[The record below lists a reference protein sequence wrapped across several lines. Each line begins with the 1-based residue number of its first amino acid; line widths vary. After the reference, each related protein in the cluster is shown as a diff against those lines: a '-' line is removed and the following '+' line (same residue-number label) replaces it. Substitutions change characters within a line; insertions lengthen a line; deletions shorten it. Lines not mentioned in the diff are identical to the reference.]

1 MLAQVA
7 QRGGGCPLPGN
18 IQGQV
23 RQGSEQPGLVEDVPD
38 FCRGV
43 GLDGHQRSLPTQIV
57 CKDQKGGGQ
66 MLGSRQ
72 FLNVGVRQ
80 QRDDLFRH
88 REGPVPQH
96 EGPRLF
102 NSSPAEIF
110 GGHGMIT
117 KAVSN

>member
-1 MLAQVA
+1 
-7 QRGGGCPLPGN
+7 
-18 IQGQV
+18 
-23 RQGSEQPGLVEDVPD
+23 
-38 FCRGV
+38 
-43 GLDGHQRSLPTQIV
+43 
-57 CKDQKGGGQ
+57 

-80 QRDDLFRH
+80 QSDDLFRH